1 MQMREAQMR
10 GKIRFFG
17 GGSEKGD
24 RFRGDRYYSS
34 DLNEEDGLDHL
45 LLSTI
50 FQRSRLGGFEELDG

>member
-24 RFRGDRYYSS
+24 RFRSDRYYSS
-34 DLNEEDGLDHL
+34 DLNEEDGLDL
-45 LLSTI
+45 QPPSSFNDFSTI
-50 FQRSRLGGFEELDG
+50 EAGGF